1 MSELYIGLMS
11 GTSADGVDAV
21 LCRIGDTGTEVLS
34 ARCTPFSAE
43 LQRQLLGIM
52 SRDESV
58 GLKELGE
65 LDRDLALAFAGAVHH
80 LLAQAGVDA
89 REVRAIG
96 SHGQTLFHSPGG
108 SRPFTWQAGDPS
120 LIAARTGITTV
131 ADFRRKDMALG
142 GQGAPLVPAFHQ
154 AVFGSDA
161 AGQAV
166 VNVGGIANLT
176 LLDPEG
182 AVTGY
187 DVGPGNCL
195 MDAWCRRH
203 RGQSFDDNG
212 AWAAGGRPDA
222 SLLASL
228 LAHPFLGQPAPKSTG
243 REVFNET
250 WLDGLLQAAIRPAL
264 ARDVQ
269 ATLLEFTARC
279 IRQSLV
285 QSLPDARQLAVC
297 GGGARNGALMARLA
311 ELLPDTR
318 VCSTGELGL
327 DPDWVEGAAFAWLA
341 HRTLAGLPGN
351 LPAVTGASRPAVLGG
366 IYPP

>member
-21 LCRIGDTGTEVLS
+21 LCRINDTGTQVLNS
-34 ARCTPFSAE
+34 LCTPFAGE
-43 LQRQLLGIM
+43 LQQNLLEVM
-52 SRDESV
+52 SSSGPV

-65 LDRDLALAFAGAVHH
+65 LDRELALAFAGAAQR

-89 REVRAIG
+89 GNVRAIG
-96 SHGQTLFHSPGG
+96 SHGQTLYHSPGG
-108 SRPFTWQAGDPS
+108 ERPFTWQAGDPG

-154 AVFGSDA
+154 AMFGSA
-161 AGQAV
+161 EAGQAV

-176 LLDPEG
+176 ILDPHGET
-182 AVTGY
+182 TGF

-203 RGQSFDDNG
+203 RGQPFDQGGD
-212 AWAAGGRPDA
+212 WAAGGSPDA
-222 SLLASL
+222 ALLAAL
-228 LAHPFLGQPAPKSTG
+228 LAHPFIRQAPPKSTG
-243 REVFNET
+243 REQFNEN
-250 WLDGLLQAAIRPAL
+250 WLEGVLRTSAPTAP

-279 IRQSLV
+279 IQQALSDSLAGV
-285 QSLPDARQLAVC
+285 RQLAVC
-297 GGGARNGALMARLA
+297 GGGARNDALMQRLA
-311 ELLPDTR
+311 ALLPDTR
-318 VCSTGELGL
+318 VCSTAELGL
-327 DPDWVEGAAFAWLA
+327 DPDWVEAAAFAWLA
-341 HRTLAGLPGN
+341 HRTLSGLPGN
-351 LPAVTGASRPAVLGG
+351 LPAVTGARRPAVLGG